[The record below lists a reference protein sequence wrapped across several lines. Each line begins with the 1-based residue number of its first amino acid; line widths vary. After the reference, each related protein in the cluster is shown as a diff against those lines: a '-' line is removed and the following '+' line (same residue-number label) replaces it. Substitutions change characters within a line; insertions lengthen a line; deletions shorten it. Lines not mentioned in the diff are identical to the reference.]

1 MGLGGG
7 FFIPLSIDNN
17 CRSEVYYKTH
27 ASRTFPFY
35 SRSNFTYQYKI
46 LVYMQDKSIFR
57 STYKKWHRKQ
67 IESGV
72 WGWGGA
78 IHIKI
83 LDRQK
88 RSLVVGIKFS

>member
-72 WGWGGA
+72 WGGGGG
-78 IHIKI
+78 
-83 LDRQK
+83 LDI
-88 RSLVVGIKFS
+88 SKFLTGKKGL